1 MVNVQQICMFL
12 KSTTGNMS
20 RTALDCCI
28 YISKRDG
35 MAARRRKRAPQ
46 TEEYVEGNTVRKVER
61 VPRYEE
67 QERGHQQK
75 RNVSHTVTVRR
86 NQEKALQMNLFSV
99 LLLTVAVI
107 CTLYI
112 CVSYLK
118 LQSSVTA
125 RLNHIESLEESIE
138 KLKGDNDALL
148 TRINTSVDLDYVYKV
163 ATEELGM
170 VYANKDQVRLYN
182 KTESE
187 YVRQYEDI
195 PER

>member
-1 MVNVQQICMFL
+1 M
-12 KSTTGNMS
+12 
-20 RTALDCCI
+20 
-28 YISKRDG
+28 
-35 MAARRRKRAPQ
+35 
-46 TEEYVEGNTVRKVER
+46 
-61 VPRYEE
+61 
-67 QERGHQQK
+67 
-75 RNVSHTVTVRR
+75 
-86 NQEKALQMNLFSV
+86 LFRS
-99 LLLTVAVI
+99 
-107 CTLYI
+107 YI

>member
-1 MVNVQQICMFL
+1 M
-12 KSTTGNMS
+12 
-20 RTALDCCI
+20 
-28 YISKRDG
+28 
-35 MAARRRKRAPQ
+35 
-46 TEEYVEGNTVRKVER
+46 
-61 VPRYEE
+61 
-67 QERGHQQK
+67 
-75 RNVSHTVTVRR
+75 
-86 NQEKALQMNLFSV
+86 
-99 LLLTVAVI
+99 
-107 CTLYI
+107 
-112 CVSYLK
+112 SYLK

-125 RLNHIESLEESIE
+125 RLKHIESLEESIE

>member
-1 MVNVQQICMFL
+1 M
-12 KSTTGNMS
+12 
-20 RTALDCCI
+20 
-28 YISKRDG
+28 
-35 MAARRRKRAPQ
+35 
-46 TEEYVEGNTVRKVER
+46 
-61 VPRYEE
+61 
-67 QERGHQQK
+67 
-75 RNVSHTVTVRR
+75 
-86 NQEKALQMNLFSV
+86 
-99 LLLTVAVI
+99 I

-195 PER
+195 PEQ

>member
-1 MVNVQQICMFL
+1 
-12 KSTTGNMS
+12 
-20 RTALDCCI
+20 
-28 YISKRDG
+28 
-35 MAARRRKRAPQ
+35 MAARRRRRAPQ

-138 KLKGDNDALL
+138 KLKGD
-148 TRINTSVDLDYVYKV
+148 YVYKV